1 MTLHQSDGLNPPKGT
16 LQQIA
21 SLLCKFVQAINSVS
35 LGVPIWQQ
43 EWLESR
49 TPATCHLGPGWEQHH
64 NEARNY
70 VLLLPPLC
78 SCPLFPSI
86 LLLMP
91 TSVPSVLFFGD
102 VVTRCECW
110 RQSQSQVVW
119 DGGLEIA
126 SVSSFIGGHTCHHHQ
141 FENSWFRRWNMHN
154 TTKD

>member
-110 RQSQSQVVW
+110 RQSQRASCLGWRTRNSFCLIFYWRAHLPSPSVW
-119 DGGLEIA
+119 KLLIQEMKYA
-126 SVSSFIGGHTCHHHQ
+126 
-141 FENSWFRRWNMHN
+141 
-154 TTKD
+154 